1 MVTGL
6 LRDEAMLTRCS
17 LAVLLQ
23 VIYYVHSND
32 ESSSTDEK
40 EEKKVPHFFTVEGAV
55 GPGNFT
61 RYELKVAYPMRI
73 VLQSLEGDADIYF
86 SYTDKS
92 VSYHLDMHDASSATC
107 GLDYI
112 DVSSNPRPAYV
123 GVYGHPS
130 KNVSSYRLLVM
141 VAPDGNFQH
150 EPELIHQ
157 WAELVDPDNDG
168 RNGPPIYL
176 DILSGIL
183 EILVEIL
190 L

>member
-1 MVTGL
+1 
-6 LRDEAMLTRCS
+6 MLKRC
-17 LAVLLQ
+17 LVIVLLLLIHD
-23 VIYYVHSND
+23 VNSKD
-32 ESSSTDEK
+32 ESSRTDAK
-40 EEKKVPHFFTVEGAV
+40 EENKVPQFLTVEGVV

-61 RYELKVAYPMRI
+61 RYELKFAHPMRI

-92 VSYHLDMHDASSATC
+92 VSYELHAHDASSATC

-112 DVSSNPRPAYV
+112 DVLSKPRPAYL

-130 KNVSSYRLLVM
+130 KNMTSYRLLVM
-141 VAPDGNFQH
+141 VSPDGNFEH
-150 EPELIHQ
+150 GPELINE
-157 WAELVDPDNDG
+157 WAELIERDNDG
-168 RNGPPIYL
+168 RSGHPIFV

-183 EILVEIL
+183 EILVEVL

>member
-1 MVTGL
+1 
-6 LRDEAMLTRCS
+6 MLTRCYAVVS
-17 LAVLLQ
+17 LLL
-23 VIYYVHSND
+23 VHCVHTKG
-32 ESSSTDEK
+32 ESSSEDTK
-40 EEKKVPHFFTVEGAV
+40 EEKQVPQFFTVEGVV

-61 RYELKVAYPMRI
+61 RYELKFAYPMRI
-73 VLQSLEGDADIYF
+73 VLQTLEGDADIYF

-92 VSYHLDMHDASSATC
+92 VSYELHTHDASSATC

-112 DVSSNPRPAYV
+112 DILSNPRPSYL

-130 KNVSSYRLLVM
+130 KDESSYRLLVM
-141 VAPDGNFQH
+141 VAPDGNF
-150 EPELIHQ
+150 EGPELINQ
-157 WAELVDPDNDG
+157 WGDLVDRDKDG
-168 RNGPPIYL
+168 KSGHPIYI